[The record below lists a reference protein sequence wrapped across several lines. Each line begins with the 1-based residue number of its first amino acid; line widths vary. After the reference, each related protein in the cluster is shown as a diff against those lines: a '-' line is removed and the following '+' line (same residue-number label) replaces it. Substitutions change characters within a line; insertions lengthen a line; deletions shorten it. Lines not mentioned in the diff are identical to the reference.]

1 MCKDFILRVIFL
13 YYHQLSMKINISM
26 IMEKVNFFSVG
37 FLCVCVCNSVCH
49 VDVVVF
55 CDVSLIFFF
64 FNVCLGSLLYIYVL
78 WLLWGLYYKC
88 LINKTVLFL
97 LKAFYLQL
105 SIWFLSFSFPSCVFL
120 LSQITDFYAV
130 SLLPNRSSHSYS
142 YCFLIFNL

>member
-1 MCKDFILRVIFL
+1 MLSWVSSI
-13 YYHQLSMKINISM
+13 QLHLGCLLIN
-26 IMEKVNFFSVG
+26 ENLVLPFYVLFFGCSASS

-55 CDVSLIFFF
+55 CDVSLIFLF

-78 WLLWGLYYKC
+78 WLLWVLYYKC